1 MFSKAMD
8 QSVLPTQ
15 SSISP
20 INPRINRRLSDMT
33 LAEKLAKFK
42 SAATKIA
49 LDEAYTAGVF
59 NRESLSL
66 KDKMQ
71 VSNVMEFGSV
81 SSMFV
86 QLFVREQ
93 AVEKAEKEGNETAL
107 TVS

>member
-1 MFSKAMD
+1 M
-8 QSVLPTQ
+8 LPTQ

-20 INPRINRRLSDMT
+20 IDLSGQFSRRLSDMT

-42 SAATKIA
+42 SAATKIE
-49 LDEAYTAGVF
+49 LDESYIAGVF

-71 VSNVMEFGSV
+71 VSNVTEFGSV
-81 SSMFV
+81 SFMFA

-93 AVEKAEKEGNETAL
+93 AVEKAEKEGSEMAL